1 MRDKIAASRLK
12 GKWTG
17 GTVPLGYEA
26 KDKTLVVNKMEA
38 EAVRA
43 IFRRYLELQSFS
55 RLVAIS
61 REVRFVPRT
70 VHRERE
76 ALFGRHELHPVP
88 KTPSLV
94 FYGTGGASWREG
106 SLRESSSLRLCG

>member
-26 KDKTLVVNKMEA
+26 KDKTLVVNRMEA

-55 RLVAIS
+55 RLVADLARGPKSAITGS
-61 REVRFVPRT
+61 GQLTQSPDRP
-70 VHRERE
+70 
-76 ALFGRHELHPVP
+76 GRAASAEFRCP
-88 KTPSLV
+88 KL
-94 FYGTGGASWREG
+94 WR
-106 SLRESSSLRLCG
+106 S